1 VVDRAKAARAHIHQP
16 GAITSGAG
24 SSTSQLDH
32 SVRTLTCRCLNP
44 EGVPNSAE
52 RKESR
57 SRAHGVV
64 QLLVEDPAPLVISA
78 RLVDV
83 SAGGFRAVHHC
94 AALSSG
100 RRFASLTAWRA
111 GKARVVWSINPADA
125 VESGF
130 LVMGT

>member
-1 VVDRAKAARAHIHQP
+1 MLPPAHSDLSLSK
-16 GAITSGAG
+16 SGG
-24 SSTSQLDH
+24 SP
-32 SVRTLTCRCLNP
+32 NP
-44 EGVPNSAE
+44 AE
-52 RKESR
+52 RRKESR

-100 RRFASLTAWRA
+100 QEVRFTHGLAR
-111 GKARVVWSINPADA
+111 GKARVVWSITRPDA